1 MDSLDNANGPV
12 ASVELS
18 SSVVIEMPSSVVIE
32 MPSQTN
38 TEVLSQGPATSDD
51 DDSLSVTSEQTID
64 DPSVQ
69 HPICSRRQKARY
81 GVSCFVGVVCGWC
94 IMAVIA
100 LGNTSQSEIEGICG
114 GCKLWELLGAM
125 IGINIVCTFT
135 LVHIWYY
142 HHFHRVRVY
151 AHTNTVIHLVIAVQV
166 IITVWGASVL
176 LSRCPRENLQHLLIY
191 TVTYVWIIWQLF
203 IILIIV
209 LMSLCICI
217 AFSSS
222 AL

>member
-12 ASVELS
+12 ASVEL
-18 SSVVIEMPSSVVIE
+18 PSSVVID

-51 DDSLSVTSEQTID
+51 DDLSVTSYQTSD

-69 HPICSRRQKARY
+69 HPICGRRQRARY

-100 LGNTSQSEIEGICG
+100 LGEISQSEIEQICG
-114 GCKLWELLGAM
+114 GCKLWELLVVMLGL
-125 IGINIVCTFT
+125 NIVCTFT

-151 AHTNTVIHLVIAVQV
+151 AHTNTAIHLAIAAQV

-176 LSRCPRENLQHLLIY
+176 LSKCPLENLRHLLIY

-203 IILIIV
+203 IILIII
-209 LMSLCICI
+209 LMSLCVCI
-217 AFSSS
+217 AFSGA